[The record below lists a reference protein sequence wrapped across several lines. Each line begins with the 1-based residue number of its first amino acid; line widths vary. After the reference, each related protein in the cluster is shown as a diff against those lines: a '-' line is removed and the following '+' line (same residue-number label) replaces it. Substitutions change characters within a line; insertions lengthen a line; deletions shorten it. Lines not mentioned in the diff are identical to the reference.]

1 MNPTTTLRQGAL
13 LLCLCAAGAAQA
25 QANVQITEWMYTGPG
40 GEFIEFTNLGDSPV
54 DFNGWVYDDD
64 SRFNTV
70 ALGGFSLSG
79 LGVLLP
85 GQSALLSESSA
96 DAFRAAWSLSASI
109 PLLGGYTNNLGRA
122 DEINL
127 FDAAGNLV
135 DRLTYGD
142 VPFPGTVRTQDRSGT
157 PGALADL
164 LPQTVTA
171 GWVLATAGDAFGS
184 YASAGGAIGNPGQF
198 TLAIPEPS
206 SLALLLAGLGVV
218 VAAARRRA

>member
-1 MNPTTTLRQGAL
+1 MNPITTLRQGAL
-13 LLCLCAAGAAQA
+13 LLCLCTAGTAQA
-25 QANVQITEWMYTGPG
+25 QAKVQITEWMYTGPG
-40 GEFIEFTNLGDSPV
+40 GEFIEFTNLGDTPV
-54 DFNGWVYDDD
+54 DFSGWVYDDD
-64 SRFNTV
+64 SRLNTV

-85 GQSALLSESSA
+85 GQSAVLTESNA
-96 DAFRAAWSLSASI
+96 VAFRAEWSLSASI
-109 PLLGGYTNNLGRA
+109 ALLGGYTNNLGRA

-135 DRLTYGD
+135 DRFTYGD
-142 VPFPGTVRTQDRSGT
+142 VPFPGTVRTQNRSGT

-164 LPQTVTA
+164 LPQTVSA

-198 TLAIPEPS
+198 TLAVPEPAS
-206 SLALLLAGLGVV
+206 VALMLAGLGLL
-218 VAAARRRA
+218 AAATRRRA